1 MRILLTGISG
11 FFGSHLAK
19 AFLND
24 SHTIFGIIRKS
35 SDLKR
40 IKSIQKEL
48 TLLEVDAVAIDSL
61 QIDVLVHV
69 ATDYGRGKKL
79 SEVLQS
85 NLIWPLALIETL
97 KSSNPQL
104 TVINTDTFF
113 NKGDLNYQ
121 YLASYTLSKKC
132 FETAIQALTNET
144 NVINMKLEHLYGPDD
159 GPEKFIPHM
168 INQLLKPVDSID
180 LTAGSQRRDFIYVED
195 AVAAYLKV
203 IEVLAKLDLNY
214 HQFGVGTGQSHAI
227 KGMVELIKSESN
239 NTETTLNWG
248 ALAQRP
254 GEFSESVAINKSL
267 MDLGWKPKYS
277 LNEGIKETIAYYNQT
292 KNGL

>member
-19 AFLND
+19 AFLKD
-24 SHTIFGIIRKS
+24 GHTIFGLIRKS
-35 SDLKR
+35 SDLTKIES
-40 IKSIQKEL
+40 IKKEI
-48 TLLEVDAVAIDSL
+48 TLFEVDSSAIDLL

-85 NLIWPLALIETL
+85 NLIWPLSLIETL

-104 TVINTDTFF
+104 AVINTDTFF

-144 NVINMKLEHLYGPDD
+144 KVINMKLEHLYGPGD
-159 GPEKFIPHM
+159 GSEKFIPHM
-168 INQLLKPVDSID
+168 IDQLLQPVDSID
-180 LTAGSQRRDFIYVED
+180 LTAGSQRRDFIYVDD

-203 IEVLAKLDLNY
+203 IEALSGLDLNY
-214 HQFGVGTGQSHAI
+214 HQFGVGTGQSQAI
-227 KGMVELIKSESN
+227 KEMVELIKSESN

-248 ALAQRP
+248 VLTQRP
-254 GEFSESVAINKSL
+254 GEFNESTAMNQNLKK
-267 MDLGWKPKYS
+267 LGWKPEYS
-277 LNEGIKETIAYYNQT
+277 LQQGIKETIAYYNQT